1 MSWGRRGVGRRWAL
15 WVLLLA
21 GAPVRAQDAQVPR
34 AREAAPA
41 TAADRPGHLAPPP
54 SGSPDVTPSPA
65 ETPPLGTPA
74 ETRPVIDPPLS
85 APPAAPAGT
94 RPVVDP
100 PVSAPP
106 TARVPPAR
114 VGPGLPATVAG
125 PVPEEHRHSDF
136 FFHADLGGGYFRV
149 SGSRGASS
157 FTTDGGALGVGLA
170 LGWSPNDEWAIGL
183 ELWSWKSLTD
193 SGLGKDTS
201 VELQALGLNVT
212 RYLVPADV
220 FASVVV
226 SGTRLAI
233 TDPSDHIEY
242 GASDIGFGFKVLLGK
257 EWRVT
262 SWLGLGLAGELFL
275 SVNRDSSQTLR
286 TLGGGLVFS
295 ITGR

>member
-1 MSWGRRGVGRRWAL
+1 MSWGRRGARRRWAL

-41 TAADRPGHLAPPP
+41 TAADRRGAVAPLPP
-54 SGSPDVTPSPA
+54 GSPDVTPSPA
-65 ETPPLGTPA
+65 ETPPLATPA
-74 ETRPVIDPPLS
+74 E
-85 APPAAPAGT
+85 T

-106 TARVPPAR
+106 TARVPPAS
-114 VGPGLPATVAG
+114 VGPGLPPTVVG
-125 PVPEEHRHSDF
+125 PVPQEHRHSDF

>member
-1 MSWGRRGVGRRWAL
+1 MSWGRRGAGRRWAL
-15 WVLLLA
+15 SVLMLA
-21 GAPVRAQDAQVPR
+21 GAPVRAQDAQVPLT
-34 AREAAPA
+34 REAAPA
-41 TAADRPGHLAPPP
+41 TAADRRGAVAPLPP
-54 SGSPDVTPSPA
+54 GSPDVTPSPA
-65 ETPPLGTPA
+65 ETPPLATPA
-74 ETRPVIDPPLS
+74 E
-85 APPAAPAGT
+85 T

-233 TDPSDHIEY
+233 TDPGDHIEY

>member
-1 MSWGRRGVGRRWAL
+1 VSWGRRGAGRRWAL
-15 WVLLLA
+15 SVLMLA
-21 GAPVRAQDAQVPR
+21 GAPVRAQDAQVPLT
-34 AREAAPA
+34 REAAPA
-41 TAADRPGHLAPPP
+41 TAADRRGAVAPLPP
-54 SGSPDVTPSPA
+54 GSPDVTPSPA
-65 ETPPLGTPA
+65 ETPPLATPA
-74 ETRPVIDPPLS
+74 E
-85 APPAAPAGT
+85 T

-106 TARVPPAR
+106 TARVPPAS
-114 VGPGLPATVAG
+114 VGPGLPPTVAG